1 MREIG
6 VTMKASELG
15 VTPDN
20 IGKIADATVLGGGF
34 MKLTRDDVVEI
45 LKRAL

>member
-1 MREIG
+1 
-6 VTMKASELG
+6 

-20 IGKIADATVLGGGF
+20 IEKVADATILGGGF
-34 MKLTRDDVVEI
+34 MQLTRDDVVEI